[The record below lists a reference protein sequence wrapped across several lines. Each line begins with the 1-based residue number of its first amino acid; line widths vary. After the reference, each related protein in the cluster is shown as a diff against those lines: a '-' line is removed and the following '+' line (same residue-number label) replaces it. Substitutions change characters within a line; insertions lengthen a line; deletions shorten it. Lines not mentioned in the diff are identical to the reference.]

1 MVSILVT
8 GGDGQLAMCFRDLES
23 NFPNFEF
30 KYKNSSEL
38 DISNFESVSKLFKDK
53 AFDWCINCAAF
64 TNVDKAE
71 VDSERAFE
79 VNQIGAKNLAL
90 MCKANSVKLI
100 HISTDFVF
108 NGTKSF
114 AYSETDD
121 TDPIGVYGL
130 SKLKGEQ
137 EIIKYHDAHFIIR
150 TSWLYSEHGNNF
162 MKTMIKLSKTKNH
175 LKVIV
180 DQIGTPTYATDLAQA
195 ILDIVKK
202 NPINYGLYH
211 YSNEGVAS
219 WYDFAKAIFKEKQV
233 ILNITPIKSIDYETA
248 AERPHFSVLDKTKIR
263 TNLHIETPYWRDS
276 LIKAI
281 RKNNE

>member
-1 MVSILVT
+1 
-8 GGDGQLAMCFRDLES
+8 
-23 NFPNFEF
+23 
-30 KYKNSSEL
+30 
-38 DISNFESVSKLFKDK
+38 
-53 AFDWCINCAAF
+53 
-64 TNVDKAE
+64 
-71 VDSERAFE
+71 
-79 VNQIGAKNLAL
+79 

-108 NGTKSF
+108 NGNKSF

-180 DQIGTPTYATDLAQA
+180 DQIGTPTYAKDLAQA

-202 NPINYGLYH
+202 EPN
-211 YSNEGVAS
+211 
-219 WYDFAKAIFKEKQV
+219 
-233 ILNITPIKSIDYETA
+233 
-248 AERPHFSVLDKTKIR
+248 
-263 TNLHIETPYWRDS
+263 
-276 LIKAI
+276 
-281 RKNNE
+281 